1 MNVYVMKKKTL
12 FMSILIESL
21 IMLKNCLQIP
31 KAVEDIEEDT
41 LITDSTD
48 MVITHGVKIIQY
60 SEMKAMKMINSGK
73 NSLSRQKLG
82 CQTGII
88 SLAFNLLLF
97 TGKFTIGFL
106 SNSISVIA
114 DSFNNLTDCV
124 SSMVTILGFWI
135 SSKAKDQSH
144 PYGYGRMEYISG
156 FVVSILIMV
165 TAFSLGRISILRI
178 LSPQPII
185 VSNMLI
191 IIPIIGVSMKLLLA
205 FIINRANK
213 VLSSATLKASF
224 KDNIADSMVT
234 SITLL
239 SIVIIN
245 FTSFPLDGFIGL
257 LVTVPLLWS
266 GLTSF
271 LDNINLLLGKSLN
284 KDLENDIREM
294 ILSYEVFRE
303 IQSMTVHDY
312 GPENR
317 ISIIQVV
324 LNQCPN
330 TFSVKHVI
338 DDVTAKLKENYN
350 LNSTIYWTSDCQFQK
365 EECSNYVRTA

>member
-1 MNVYVMKKKTL
+1 
-12 FMSILIESL
+12 
-21 IMLKNCLQIP
+21 
-31 KAVEDIEEDT
+31 
-41 LITDSTD
+41 
-48 MVITHGVKIIQY
+48 
-60 SEMKAMKMINSGK
+60 MINSGK